1 MSTRSI
7 RFVAAI
13 TVTLWSSS
21 RPSISV
27 RICEITRSVTWESP
41 LPPRTGVIASI
52 SSKKMMQGAA
62 VFALRNVSRTVRSDS
77 PTHLL
82 RNSGPRT
89 EMKFASASVATAF
102 ARRVLPVPGG
112 PYSMM
117 PRGGRAS
124 KWANSLFIFNGH
136 SIDSRISC
144 FASSRPP
151 MSSQWTFGL
160 SMRTSRSV
168 EGSISRYAWRKSSRV
183 TSSRLSTSGGT

>member
-62 VFALRNVSRTVRSDS
+62 VLALRNVSRTVRSDS

-112 PYSMM
+112 P
-117 PRGGRAS
+117 
-124 KWANSLFIFNGH
+124 
-136 SIDSRISC
+136 
-144 FASSRPP
+144 
-151 MSSQWTFGL
+151 
-160 SMRTSRSV
+160 
-168 EGSISRYAWRKSSRV
+168 
-183 TSSRLSTSGGT
+183 